1 MLYLCYL
8 YLFTYTQ
15 FPYQMMFV
23 SLNLSTTGVSSR
35 TGTSYPSE
43 HLSSL
48 PVLNGVRVAL
58 SSVF

>member
-1 MLYLCYL
+1 
-8 YLFTYTQ
+8 
-15 FPYQMMFV
+15 MMFV